1 MATTAAPRPA
11 AVARAT
17 LLNRI
22 SLGWNA
28 VECVV
33 AVALGVAAGS
43 VSLIGFG
50 VDSAVEVSSSVVLA
64 WRLRQERLGGCQQ
77 DDDRTAQRLIAAS
90 LVALSAWITVEAVR
104 DLTGGDH
111 ADASVGGIVL
121 TAASLALMPWLAR
134 AKRRLAPALGS
145 RAVEADATQ
154 TRLCAWLSAVVLA
167 GLVLNWGLDWWW
179 ADPVA
184 GLGVAALAAVE
195 GWRTWHADSLAD
207 TCCD

>member
-1 MATTAAPRPA
+1 M
-11 AVARAT
+11 ARAT
-17 LLNRI
+17 LLNRL

-33 AVALGVAAGS
+33 ALALGIAAGS

-64 WRLRQERLGGCQQ
+64 WRLRQERQGGCQQ
-77 DDDRTAQRLIAAS
+77 ADDHRAQRLIAGS
-90 LVALSAWITVEAVR
+90 LVALAIWITVEAVR
-104 DLTGGDH
+104 DLANGDH
-111 ADASVGGIVL
+111 PEASVGGIVL
-121 TAASLALMPWLAR
+121 TGLSLAVMPWLAR

-154 TRLCAWLSAVVLA
+154 TRLCAWLSGVVLV
-167 GLVLNWGLDWWW
+167 GLLANWALDWWW

-184 GLGVAALAAVE
+184 GLGVAVLAAIE
-195 GWRTWHADSLAD
+195 GWRTWHAESLAD

>member
-1 MATTAAPRPA
+1 M
-11 AVARAT
+11 ARAT
-17 LLNRI
+17 LLNRL

-33 AVALGVAAGS
+33 ALALGIAAGS

-64 WRLRQERLGGCQQ
+64 WRLRQERQGGCQQ
-77 DDDRTAQRLIAAS
+77 ADDHVAQRLIAAS
-90 LVALSAWITVEAVR
+90 LAALAAWITVEAVR
-104 DLTGGDH
+104 DLANGEH
-111 ADASVGGIVL
+111 PDASVGGIAL
-121 TAASLALMPWLAR
+121 TALSLAVMPWLAR

-154 TRLCAWLSAVVLA
+154 TRLCAWLSAVVLV
-167 GLVLNWGLDWWW
+167 GLLANWALDWWW

-184 GLGVAALAAVE
+184 GLGVAALAGVE
-195 GWRTWHADSLAD
+195 GWRMWHADSLAD